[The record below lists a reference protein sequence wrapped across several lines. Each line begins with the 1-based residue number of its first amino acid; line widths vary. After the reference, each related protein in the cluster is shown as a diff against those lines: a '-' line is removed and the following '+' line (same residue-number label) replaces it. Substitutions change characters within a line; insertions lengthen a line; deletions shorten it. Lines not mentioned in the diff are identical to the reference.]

1 MYLEYF
7 DTTAED
13 SMEHCHSDE
22 ELKRAMCKPV
32 APNGKC
38 HFNSKQTE
46 RVINL
51 AWFENPHRPIEIS
64 IWDEAA
70 KKKMRQ
76 PVLTN
81 GYPRLDD
88 RIIRN
93 LITFASLY

>member
-7 DTTAED
+7 ETTADD
-13 SMEHCHSDE
+13 SMEHCHCDE

-38 HFNSKQTE
+38 HFDSKQTE

-51 AWFENPHRPIEIS
+51 AWFENPRRPVKIS
-64 IWDEAA
+64 IWDEEAM
-70 KKKMRQ
+70 KKMRQ

-81 GYPRLDD
+81 DHHRFDE
-88 RIIRN
+88 RTIRN
-93 LITFASLY
+93 LIAFASF

>member
-7 DTTAED
+7 ETTAED
-13 SMEHCHSDE
+13 FMEHFHRDE

-38 HFNSKQTE
+38 HFDSKQTAM
-46 RVINL
+46 VINL
-51 AWFENPHRPIEIS
+51 AWFENPLRPVKIS

-76 PVLTN
+76 PVLIN
-81 GYPRLDD
+81 DHHRFDD
-88 RIIRN
+88 HTIRV
-93 LITFASLY
+93 LIAFASF